1 MQSIIACRHCS
12 NEGMAEEKINEK
24 KKLVQWRIFKNEYI
38 LELHSIEGSLGI

>member
-38 LELHSIEGSLGI
+38 LELHSTEGLLGI

>member
-24 KKLVQWRIFKNEYI
+24 KKSLYNGEYLKMNI
-38 LELHSIEGSLGI
+38 Y